1 MARAPDIITPY
12 RNADCSSFS
21 GTTWVAT
28 IAGTDAQPVL
38 KLLIESTCDQDLEF
52 GFVAGTGNTAAFY
65 WMGTP
70 HTAVLDFSAGFIN
83 TTLYVRKLAGGTTP
97 TASTKLLV
105 SALG

>member
-1 MARAPDIITPY
+1 MASVPTIITPY

-28 IAGTDAQPVL
+28 VVGLDAQPII

-52 GFVAGTGNTAAFY
+52 GFVAGTGATVAFY

-70 HTAVLDFSAGFIN
+70 HTAVVDFSAGFI
-83 TTLYVRKLAGGTTP
+83 TSTLYVRKLAGGSTP
-97 TASTKLLV
+97 TANTKLLV

>member
-1 MARAPDIITPY
+1 MARPTVITPY

-28 IAGTDAQPVL
+28 VVGLEGQPII

-52 GFVAGTGNTAAFY
+52 GFDSGTGNTAAFY

-70 HTAVLDFSAGFIN
+70 HTAILDFAAGFIGG
-83 TTLYVRKLAGGTTP
+83 TLYVRKLAGGTTP